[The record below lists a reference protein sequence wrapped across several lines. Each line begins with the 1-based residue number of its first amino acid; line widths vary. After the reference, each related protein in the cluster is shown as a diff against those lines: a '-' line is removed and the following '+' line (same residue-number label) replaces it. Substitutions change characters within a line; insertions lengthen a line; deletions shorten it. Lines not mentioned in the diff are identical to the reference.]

1 MNDTLFSLSG
11 RTAMVTGA
19 SSGLGRTFAS
29 VLAAAGASVVLTG
42 RRMELLEQACA
53 EITSRGGEALAVNMD
68 VTDEKMVTQ
77 GFDEAE
83 RSCGCIDILV
93 NNSGIAHGESALEI
107 APSDWDRVIDT
118 NLRGAWRVARESG
131 KRLIKAEKPGSIINI
146 ASILG
151 FRVIKGVAP
160 YAISKAGWFR

>member
-42 RRMELLEQACA
+42 RRMELLEQACV
-53 EITSRGGEALAVNMD
+53 ELTSQGGKALAVNMD
-68 VTDEKMVTQ
+68 VTDEKTVTK

-83 RSCGCIDILV
+83 RSCGSVSYTHLTLPTSDLV
-93 NNSGIAHGESALEI
+93 
-107 APSDWDRVIDT
+107 
-118 NLRGAWRVARESG
+118 
-131 KRLIKAEKPGSIINI
+131 
-146 ASILG
+146 
-151 FRVIKGVAP
+151 
-160 YAISKAGWFR
+160 